1 MLRDYKRIIM
11 VLLILG
17 VTVTALTGCGS
28 NQAKEASTPEKP
40 QEVTGIPVEAIT
52 AKTGEITN
60 YITVTGTAK
69 AVKSADL
76 TPQLQKK
83 VIEVLVD
90 EGDRVEAGDKLI
102 QLDQADIKA
111 QVAEAQTGLKAA
123 QAALEELLAGSRQEE
138 IDKLT
143 AQVEQAKAS
152 YEQKERDYK
161 RYQRLFDKE
170 AVSKQQLESVRT
182 EYISAKNNYKAL
194 QESLKMSQAG
204 PTQEA
209 INTQKSNVA
218 QAEAKLDTAK
228 LNLAKTEI
236 TAPFAGVI
244 AEVNIEVGEMAGTQP
259 VISIINLSSIKIKT
273 YVSEKNINNL
283 ELNQPVEVDFNA
295 LDHKLEGKIA
305 NISPA
310 LNQEKL
316 GFPVEINVDNSSNL
330 IKAGM
335 YAEVKIETDYSVG
348 KVVIPKQALIQEDG
362 NSYIYIVENNK
373 AVKKK
378 VSTGLT
384 TTEDVEV
391 LSGIE
396 AGDRVITVGSE
407 QLTAGYEV
415 RIVGGGGQ

>member
-28 NQAKEASTPEKP
+28 KQAKEASTQEKP

-335 YAEVKIETDYSVG
+335 YAEVKIEIDYSAG

>member
-1 MLRDYKRIIM
+1 M

-28 NQAKEASTPEKP
+28 KQAKEASTQQKP

-69 AVKSADL
+69 AIKSADL

-161 RYQRLFDKE
+161 RYQKLFDKE
-170 AVSKQQLESVRT
+170 AISKQQLESVRT

-194 QESLKMSQAG
+194 QESLKMAQAG
-204 PTQEA
+204 PTKEA
-209 INTQKSNVA
+209 IQTQKANVEQA
-218 QAEAKLDTAK
+218 QAKLHTAK
-228 LNLAKTEI
+228 LNLDKTEI
-236 TAPFAGVI
+236 TAPFAGII
-244 AEVNIEVGEMAGTQP
+244 AEVEIEAGEMAKAQP
-259 VISIINLSSIKIKT
+259 VISIIDLSSIKIKT
-273 YVSEKNINNL
+273 YVSEKNINSI
-283 ELNQPVEVDFNA
+283 ELNQSVEVDFNA
-295 LDHKLEGKIA
+295 LDHKLEGKIV

-310 LNQEKL
+310 LNQENL
-316 GFPVEINVDNSSNL
+316 GFPVEIKVDNSSNL

-335 YAEVKIETDYSVG
+335 YAEVKIETGYSAG
-348 KVVIPKQALIQEDG
+348 KVVVPKQALIQEDG
-362 NSYIYIVENNK
+362 KSYLYIVENNK
-373 AVKKK
+373 AVKKE

-384 TTEDVEV
+384 TTEDVEI

-396 AGDRVITVGSE
+396 AGDKVITVGSE
-407 QLTAGYEV
+407 QVTAGYEV

>member
-1 MLRDYKRIIM
+1 M
-11 VLLILG
+11 LLILA
-17 VTVTALTGCGS
+17 VTVTALTGCGAK
-28 NQAKEASTPEKP
+28 QAKKASTQQKT
-40 QEVTGIPVEAIT
+40 QEVTGIPVEVIT
-52 AKTGEITN
+52 AKTGELSN

-83 VIEVLVD
+83 VVEVLVD
-90 EGDRVEAGDKLI
+90 EGDRVEAGDKLV

-111 QVAEAQTGLKAA
+111 QVAEAQAGLEAA

-138 IDKLT
+138 IDKLI
-143 AQVEQAKAS
+143 AQVEQAKAK

-170 AVSKQQLESVRT
+170 AISKQQLESVRT

-204 PTQEA
+204 PTKEA

-236 TAPFAGVI
+236 TAPFTGRI
-244 AEVNIEVGEMAGTQP
+244 AEVNLEVGEMAGTQP
-259 VISIINLSSIKIKT
+259 VISIIDLSSIKIKT

-283 ELNQPVEVDFNA
+283 ELNQSVEVDFNA
-295 LDHKLEGKIA
+295 LDHKLAGKIA

-335 YAEVKIETDYSVG
+335 YAEVKIQTDYSAG
-348 KVVIPKQALIQEDG
+348 KVVIPKQALIQEDDQ
-362 NSYIYIVENNK
+362 SYVYIVKDNK
-373 AVKKK
+373 AVKKE

-384 TTEDVEV
+384 NTKDVEI
-391 LSGIE
+391 LSGVS
-396 AGDRVITVGSE
+396 AGDRVITVGAE
-407 QLTAGYEV
+407 QVSDGNQV